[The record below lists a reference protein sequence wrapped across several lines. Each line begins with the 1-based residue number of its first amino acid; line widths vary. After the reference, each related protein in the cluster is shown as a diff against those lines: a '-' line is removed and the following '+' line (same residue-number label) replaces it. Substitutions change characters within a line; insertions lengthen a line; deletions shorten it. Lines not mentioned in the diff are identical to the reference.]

1 MGGPGGQLA
10 EYALARS
17 WPQRPGSPACCSSSC
32 VATRCAAS
40 CSASSGRPC
49 RWAEMPHPSRR
60 PGRCRPV
67 RAAPDGGQRGT
78 VRAAPDG
85 GQRGTARVDTDGGQ
99 RGSVTAELALLL
111 PAVVVVLLV
120 CATLGA
126 AAIGQLQCADAAR
139 AAARAAAIGEPAAA
153 VAAVARDL
161 AGAHAQVQVDREGEW
176 VEVTVTR
183 PMAGALELSARGTAR
198 AWVEPAP

>member
-1 MGGPGGQLA
+1 M
-10 EYALARS
+10 S
-17 WPQRPGSPACCSSSC
+17 H
-32 VATRCAAS
+32 
-40 CSASSGRPC
+40 PC
-49 RWAEMPHPSRR
+49 RR
-60 PGRCRPV
+60 PGRRRPV
-67 RAAPDGGQRGT
+67 PAALHGGRRGP
-78 VRAAPDG
+78 V
-85 GQRGTARVDTDGGQ
+85 TASSAGGQ

-161 AGAHAQVQVDREGEW
+161 AGAHAQVHVDREGEW

-183 PMAGALELSARGTAR
+183 PLVGALELSARGTAR